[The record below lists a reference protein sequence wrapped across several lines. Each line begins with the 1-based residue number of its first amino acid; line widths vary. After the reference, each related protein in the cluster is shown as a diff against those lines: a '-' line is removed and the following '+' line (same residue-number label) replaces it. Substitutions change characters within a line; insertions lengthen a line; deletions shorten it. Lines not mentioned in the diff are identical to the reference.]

1 MEHAFHAVSIVARAG
16 CACTAVSLIE
26 NVRFL
31 SNEAPMIPLA
41 ACETPSACRCTYRHY
56 RDRRDDKRRDADA
69 GLAGRPYFAQERR
82 LIPGRRAGDLRRA
95 GKSPLRHR

>member
-1 MEHAFHAVSIVARAG
+1 MEKAFHAVSIVARAG

-26 NVRFL
+26 NVRYL

-69 GLAGRPYFAQERR
+69 GLAGRPYYAQERR
-82 LIPGRRAGDLRRA
+82 RLPGRRANDLRRA
-95 GKSPLRHR
+95 TRSAPR